1 MGRLIDGGMGT
12 MRTRLVAITLTALL
26 PALGM
31 LSYNEFEARKA
42 RHAEVHR
49 QAVQAAS
56 HVASEIET
64 VLEGVRGLLIAT
76 AAIPAITGGDPVACG
91 AALDTIAS
99 RLAFVR
105 NIIVLD
111 MDGKLLCDNMDW
123 KIGTDFS
130 DRQYV
135 KEAFL
140 TDDVVVGEYTVARIS
155 NQPILPLALR
165 LERDAQPIGV
175 IATGVRLEW
184 LQQRIL
190 QRNIADKGSV
200 TIADRNGV
208 IVARNPDPERFVGT
222 TIPPAYR
229 NLVTAS
235 APGSLEVTSQ
245 DGTERILG
253 YQPVTP
259 DSPLY
264 VSAGV
269 AKDLAL
275 APVNRATATG
285 LILMLSGGL
294 FAFLA
299 ATYLGRRFIVEP
311 IQKVVNVVSRWR
323 EGDQMART
331 GFTERYGELGAVGAA
346 VDGLLD
352 ELDVRRQAS
361 MAAEEKRR
369 LMARELA
376 HRVKNTLA
384 VVQAI
389 ARQTF
394 RGQDQEIASF
404 HNRVTALAGGYD
416 ALLSEDWERAP
427 LHEVIMR
434 VMKPYGAGD
443 GGPISIAGPVCL
455 MEPEVAVALS
465 LILHELGTNALK
477 YGCLSRP
484 EGHLNIAWTQT
495 QGRILL
501 TWTETGG
508 PTVSA
513 PEREGFGSRLIR
525 NAFPAAYDP
534 QVESSFAPEGLTC
547 KITFL
552 IAPSDH

>member
-1 MGRLIDGGMGT
+1 

-49 QAVQAAS
+49 QAIQAAR
-56 HVASEIET
+56 HVAAEIET

-76 AAIPAITGGDPVACG
+76 AAIPAISGGDSVACDG
-91 AALDTIAS
+91 ALKTISA

-111 MDGKLLCDNMDW
+111 PEGKLVCDSMDW
-123 KIGTDFS
+123 ESGTDFS
-130 DRQYV
+130 DRGYV
-135 KEAFL
+135 QEAFS
-140 TDDVVVGEYTVARIS
+140 TDEVVVGAYTVARVS

-165 LERDAQPIGV
+165 LKRGEEIVGV
-175 IATGVRLEW
+175 IATGVRLDW
-184 LQQRIL
+184 LQNRIL
-190 QRNIADKGSV
+190 KRDIPDRGSV

-208 IVARNPDPERFVGT
+208 IIARNPDPENFIGT
-222 TIPPAYR
+222 TIPAQYIQ
-229 NLVTAS
+229 LVTA
-235 APGSLEVTSQ
+235 AGPGSLEVTSQ

-253 YQPVTP
+253 YQPVTA

-269 AKDLAL
+269 AKDVAL
-275 APVNRATATG
+275 APVNRATMTG
-285 LILMLSGGL
+285 LMLMFCGGL

-311 IQKVVNVVSRWR
+311 IQQVVSVVSRWR
-323 EGDQMART
+323 EGDQGART
-331 GFTERYGELGAVGAA
+331 RMQGRYGELGVVGAS

-352 ELDVRRQAS
+352 ELELRRQAS

-369 LMARELA
+369 LMARELS
-376 HRVKNTLA
+376 HRIKNTLA

-394 RGQDQEIASF
+394 RGQDQEVASF
-404 HNRVTALAGGYD
+404 HSRVTALAGGYD
-416 ALLSEDWERAP
+416 ALLSEDWQRAE
-427 LHEVIMR
+427 LRDVITR
-434 VMKPYGAGD
+434 VMKPYGVDD
-443 GGPISIAGPVCL
+443 GGPITLTGPTCQL
-455 MEPEVAVALS
+455 EPDVAVALS

-477 YGCLSRP
+477 YGCLSVAG
-484 EGHLNIAWTQT
+484 GHL
-495 QGRILL
+495 RIDWQQNQDRL
-501 TWTETGG
+501 TLNWIESDG
-508 PTVSA
+508 PPVTA

-525 NAFPAAYDP
+525 SAFPAAYEPD
-534 QVESSFAPEGLTC
+534 VTTEFAPHGLTC
-547 KITFL
+547 RISFL
-552 IAPSDH
+552 VSSPDR